1 VSAPEP
7 LGVELRDGCLR
18 LTLPGPER
26 VNALRRPTLA
36 ALEEQVARAEAD
48 DAVRVVVIA
57 GTDGNFC
64 SGADLLGVLDQVN
77 GEDGTEWFFGEF
89 LPPLA
94 AATARLRRL
103 EKPVIAA
110 VEGVCCAGGLEL
122 VVSCDLIVATESARF
137 ADRHADLAMVPA
149 TGGTVGLVR
158 SVGRAR
164 AKELL
169 WTGAWWSGT
178 QMAEAG
184 LVTRLVADGELA
196 ATVDELVATL
206 VAKEPAVLAAMK
218 RLVEEVAVMPV
229 EEAVALEQRSA
240 RVLFEEPPFKAA
252 LDRFAGRGGGRKE
265 GAR

>member
-1 VSAPEP
+1 MSAPEP

-26 VNALRRPTLA
+26 LNALRGPTMV
-36 ALEEQVARAEAD
+36 ALDEALARAEAD
-48 DAVRVVVIA
+48 EAVRVVVIA

-64 SGADLLGVLDQVN
+64 AGADLLDVLDQVE
-77 GEDGTEWFFGEF
+77 GDGGTDWFFGEF
-89 LPPLA
+89 LPPMGAALA
-94 AATARLRRL
+94 RVRRL
-103 EKPVIAA
+103 PKPVIAA

-149 TGGTVGLVR
+149 AGGTAGLVR
-158 SVGRAR
+158 TIGRAR

-169 WTGAWWSGT
+169 WTGVWWSGA

-184 LVTRLVADGELA
+184 LVTRLVPDGALA
-196 ATVDELVATL
+196 ETVDELVATL
-206 VAKEPAVLAAMK
+206 VGKEPVVLAEMK
-218 RLVEEVAVMPV
+218 RLVEATATLPVDDAV
-229 EEAVALEQRSA
+229 ELEQRGA
-240 RVLFEEPPFKAA
+240 RELFQQPPFKRA
-252 LDRFAGRGGGRKE
+252 LDRFAGRKE